1 MYTMLHLSVR
11 RMGFCMC
18 WCMQSWCQLPILK
31 KYAFLL
37 FPQELV
43 WPLEIFFFIQYLKTA
58 SFSVAI
64 CKSGMGVL
72 ICWAPYSAYS
82 TCKGASHYWASS
94 FYFIRTF
101 RMKDNTQYKIQEC
114 RTDRDSFRDMKNCK
128 LCC

>member
-43 WPLEIFFFIQYLKTA
+43 WPLEIFFLYNTLRLLVSLWQY
-58 SFSVAI
+58 VRVEWG
-64 CKSGMGVL
+64 C
-72 ICWAPYSAYS
+72 
-82 TCKGASHYWASS
+82 
-94 FYFIRTF
+94 
-101 RMKDNTQYKIQEC
+101 
-114 RTDRDSFRDMKNCK
+114 
-128 LCC
+128 